1 MARCETKSNPLT
13 VPIGAKLHTNIRIR
27 YLLLAVTIFIV
38 EILIATV
45 FSDITFIRAFLGD
58 YLVVILLYC
67 LIRAFWSA
75 SPLILSGAVFLFA
88 CAVEA
93 AQALGLADAL
103 GLPAG
108 SLLRTLIGTS
118 FSWIDILMYF
128 LGCLTTFLLDSI
140 HLRRHTVR

>member
-1 MARCETKSNPLT
+1 MEQPAVTGFK
-13 VPIGAKLHTNIRIR
+13 KLSQRIHIP
-27 YLLLAVTIFIV
+27 YLLLAIGVFIV

-45 FSDITFIRAFLGD
+45 FSGIPFIRAFLGD

-75 SPLILSGAVFLFA
+75 SPLTLSGAVFLFA

-118 FSWIDILMYF
+118 FSWGDVLMYF
-128 LGCLTTFLLDSI
+128 LGCLTAFILDSI